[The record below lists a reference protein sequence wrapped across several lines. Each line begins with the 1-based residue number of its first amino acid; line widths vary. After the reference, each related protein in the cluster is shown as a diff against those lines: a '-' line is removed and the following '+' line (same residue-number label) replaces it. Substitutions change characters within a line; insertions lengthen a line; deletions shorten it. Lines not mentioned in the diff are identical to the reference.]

1 MAKNKGGKKLLFF
14 GKLILV
20 INWILVLLLLASN
33 YAHLISPEKF
43 VWIAFAGL
51 AFPYFVMINIIFV
64 IYWLIRRRWN
74 FLYSFIALA
83 LSWTLISNFVE
94 FNSITKKTENKPSGF
109 KVLSYNVR
117 VFDIYNY
124 DKHWVSNTEKRN
136 KIFNYLTQEAADI
149 VCLQEFVDDRTGKF
163 KTLDTIPLLQKAK
176 NFHFEHTLNV
186 RKKNLF
192 GIATFT
198 SFPIVNKGKIIFSTT
213 TNNICIFTD
222 IMIDNKIVR
231 IYNMHLQ
238 SIKFGEEDYEF
249 ADRVRDSP
257 VKEVE
262 SDKEFKKE
270 SKQIIKRLR
279 KAFIKRAAQ
288 AELVARHMKTCP
300 YPIIVC
306 GDFNDTPSSYAYY
319 TLSDRLEDSF
329 CESGNGFS
337 QTYVGGS
344 FPSFR
349 IDYIFH
355 SKILKSESYN
365 KGDVLF
371 SDHYPIS
378 CYLSFKGN

>member
-1 MAKNKGGKKLLFF
+1 VKKSKGKRLLFF
-14 GKLILV
+14 GKVSLL
-20 INWILVLLLLASN
+20 INWFFVLCLLISN

-51 AFPYFVMINIIFV
+51 VFPFFVCINIIFLL
-64 IYWLIRRRWN
+64 YWVIRRRWN
-74 FLYSFIALA
+74 LFYSLIALA
-83 LSWTLISNFVE
+83 LSWSL
-94 FNSITKKTENKPSGF
+94 ITKFVAFHYNGNRQNLKVNSY

-136 KIFNYLTQEAADI
+136 KIFNYFTQESADI
-149 VCLQEFVDDRTGKF
+149 ICLQEFVDDRSGRF
-163 KTLDTIPLLQKAK
+163 RTLDTIPLFQKAK
-176 NFHFEHTLNV
+176 NFHFETTLNV

-192 GIATFT
+192 GIVTFT
-198 SFPIVNKGKIIFSTT
+198 TFPIVNKGKIIFGSR

-222 IMIDNKIVR
+222 VMIDKRIVR

-238 SIKFGEEDYEF
+238 SIKFGEEDYDF

-257 VKEVE
+257 YKEIE
-262 SDKEFKKE
+262 SDKDLKKE
-270 SKQIIKRLR
+270 SKQIMKRLK

-288 AELVARHMKTCP
+288 AEQVARHIRTCP
-300 YPIIVC
+300 YPVILC

-319 TLSDRLEDSF
+319 TLAYRFIDAF
-329 CESGNGFS
+329 CESGKGLS

-355 SKILKSESYN
+355 SKELLTANYKKDEVVY
-365 KGDVLF
+365 
-371 SDHYPIS
+371 SDHYPIT
-378 CYLSFKGN
+378 CEFSFKSQ